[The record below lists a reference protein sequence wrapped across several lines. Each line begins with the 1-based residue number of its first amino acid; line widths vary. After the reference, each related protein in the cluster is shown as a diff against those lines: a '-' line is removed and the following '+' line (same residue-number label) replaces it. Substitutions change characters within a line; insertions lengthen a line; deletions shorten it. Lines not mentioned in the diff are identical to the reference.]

1 MVLFKSCVF
10 LCNFLRLLYLHS
22 TMVLFKLY
30 LLLYW
35 TIFSLFTF
43 HYGPIQING
52 FHLFVGE
59 QGSFTFHYGPIQ
71 ININFINNPFQQDL
85 HSTMVLFKFD
95 KDINIYNRKR
105 FTFHY
110 GPIQMVVQ
118 CSELTII
125 NYLHSTMVLFK

>member
-1 MVLFKSCVF
+1 
-10 LCNFLRLLYLHS
+10 
-22 TMVLFKLY
+22 MVLFKLK
-30 LLLYW
+30 LVKMFIHLQ
-35 TIFSLFTF
+35 IFTF

-85 HSTMVLFKFD
+85 HSTMVLFKYYYSNMNM
-95 KDINIYNRKR
+95 ILHT

-110 GPIQMVVQ
+110 GPIQM
-118 CSELTII
+118 I
-125 NYLHSTMVLFK
+125 